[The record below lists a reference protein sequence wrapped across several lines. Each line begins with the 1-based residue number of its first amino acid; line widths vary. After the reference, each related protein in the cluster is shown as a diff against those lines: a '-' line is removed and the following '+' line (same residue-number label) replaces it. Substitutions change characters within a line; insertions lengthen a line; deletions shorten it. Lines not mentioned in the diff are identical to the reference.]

1 MGILSKLKDLFTKNQ
16 TPDSKDN
23 LISADSESLKKDIY
37 DINEKLKID
46 YILLNKNLQ
55 KILNN
60 LKDDAEVLKKVNL
73 EEKKVESRIRDA
85 NETARKDYL
94 FSLEKLIENLRQ
106 EKEGDEMF
114 TFTSSELNKFH
125 NQTKKSY
132 QYASLIIGEEMKK
145 IKDRIKEIE
154 KLEADF
160 IEKNRSNLIKKQN
173 LTQLIVKYNEKE
185 KLASKYNEIKN
196 QISEFELS
204 CDNIKKQIMSLQK
217 NLDEK
222 KSSTGYKKRLETQ
235 KELQDK
241 KDSLRS
247 LELTISV
254 FFDKKLLERY
264 LQIESNKEIISLVQ
278 EYLLNPALALQND
291 SNLIIIEIFQN
302 ISEKLK
308 DGSFNFKDLDKAIDK
323 AKINRQMVLD
333 YHHRLKKYKSE
344 IKIFEDELS
353 KNDGLEYEINEI
365 NDKEESIK
373 KINTEISSL
382 RKKANKLDLE
392 VKDKDEDIA
401 SMQKN

>member
-365 NDKEESIK
+365 NDKEETIK
-373 KINTEISSL
+373 KNNTEISTL